1 MHSALRW
8 VVLALLVVNL
18 VKRAASDNVKQK
30 RQLRYLGIALLLI
43 VASIP
48 WPFRP
53 GFEAYGWF

>member
-48 WPFRP
+48 GPFRP

>member
-8 VVLALLVVNL
+8 VVLALLVVTL
-18 VKRAASDNVKQK
+18 VKRAASDDVKHK
-30 RQLRYLGIALLLI
+30 RQLRYFGIAVLLI

-48 WPFRP
+48 WPFQP

>member
-1 MHSALRW
+1 M
-8 VVLALLVVNL
+8 
-18 VKRAASDNVKQK
+18 KYK
-30 RQLRYLGIALLLI
+30 RQLRYFGIALLLI